1 MTELVNI
8 TPTSGERGHGEPVP
22 GAAVQGEAAQQSA
35 MDFRLNN
42 NSGAL
47 IIIIDSQVG
56 ELSAGAA
63 CNSVPSGMRNSAPA
77 KAAAF
82 MPSHAPPKY
91 SKAKVDA
98 GENSGTV
105 IVLQGACVP
114 HVVIPSVW

>member
-63 CNSVPSGMRNSAPA
+63 CNSAPA